1 MSALTYPAVLDELGR
16 VGDIGL
22 PVRADPQFK
31 EEVEQCRRWGFKIR
45 ASGDHV
51 HLIFD
56 REQLVPRWIQEET
69 PPIAWENL
77 CAKGFL
83 RLESTNREAHKLA
96 EQGSASGTLIY
107 AEEQTGG
114 RGRQGRTWH
123 SPAGTG
129 LYCTLIVRPKQAL
142 RFWPILTHVACIAL
156 VDAIKELA
164 ELKLFALP
172 PEVDIKWPN
181 DVLLSGKKCAGI
193 LLEAL
198 SDVGENAAALV
209 GFGINIHKGSVPE
222 DLSREAACLDE
233 MANTMVPRRQLLVLY
248 LKYFQICYRMFEQGR
263 HKEVLDRWKSASS
276 MWQGTPIF
284 IGKGDARREA
294 VTCGLNDLG
303 ALRVRAAD
311 GRLETLFAEDVSV
324 SRRRA

>member
-1 MSALTYPAVLDELGR
+1 MSVLTYPTVLDDLGR

-22 PVRADPQFK
+22 PVRTDPQFQ
-31 EEVEQCRRWGFKIR
+31 EEVERCRRWGFKIR
-45 ASGDHV
+45 SSGDLI

-56 REQLVPRWIQEET
+56 REQLVPLWIQEET

-83 RLESTNREAHKLA
+83 RLESTNKEAHTLA
-96 EQGSASGTLIY
+96 ERGAASGTLVY

-129 LYCTLIVRPKQAL
+129 LYCTLIVRPKQA
-142 RFWPILTHVACIAL
+142 RKFWPILTHVASIAL

-164 ELKLFALP
+164 DQGLLALP
-172 PEVDIKWPN
+172 PDVDIKWPN

-198 SDVGENAAALV
+198 SDGADNAAALV
-209 GFGINIHKGSVPE
+209 GFGINVHKGSVPE

-233 MANTMVPRRQLLVLY
+233 MTNTIVPRRQLLVLY

-263 HKEVLDRWKSASS
+263 HKEVLNRWKSASS
-276 MWQGTPIF
+276 MWQDTPVF

-311 GRLETLFAEDVSV
+311 GRMETLFAEDVSV
-324 SRRRA
+324 SRRRP

>member
-1 MSALTYPAVLDELGR
+1 MSALTYPGILDELGR

-22 PVRADPQFK
+22 PVRADPQFQ
-31 EEVEQCRRWGFKIR
+31 EEVEQCRRWGFKIGS
-45 ASGDHV
+45 SGDQV

-56 REQLVPRWIQEET
+56 REQLVPRWLQEET

-77 CAKGFL
+77 RAKGFL
-83 RLESTNREAHKLA
+83 RLESTNGEAHKLA
-96 EQGSASGTLIY
+96 EQGAASGTLVY

-123 SPAGTG
+123 SPAGAG
-129 LYCTLIVRPKQAL
+129 LYCTLIVRPKQER
-142 RFWPILTHVACIAL
+142 RFWPILTHVASIAL
-156 VDAIKELA
+156 VDAIKELD
-164 ELKLFALP
+164 ELSLLAMP
-172 PEVDIKWPN
+172 PDVDIKWPN

-198 SDVGENAAALV
+198 SDGAENEAALV
-209 GFGINIHKGSVPE
+209 GFGINVHKGSVPE
-222 DLSREAACLDE
+222 ELSREAACLDE
-233 MANTMVPRRQLLVLY
+233 IANTMVPRRQLLVLY
-248 LKYFQICYRMFEQGR
+248 LKYFQICYRIFEQGR
-263 HKEVLDRWKSASS
+263 HEEVLNRWKSASS
-276 MWQGTPIF
+276 MWRDTPIF

-311 GRLETLFAEDVSV
+311 GSLETLLAEDVSV
-324 SRRRA
+324 SRRRP

>member
-1 MSALTYPAVLDELGR
+1 MSALTYPAVLDNLGR
-16 VGDIGL
+16 VGQL
-22 PVRADPQFK
+22 PVRADAQFQ

-45 ASGDHV
+45 SSGDQV

-56 REQLVPRWIQEET
+56 HEQLVPRWIQEET
-69 PPIAWENL
+69 PPIAWESL

-83 RLESTNREAHKLA
+83 RLESTNMEAHKLA
-96 EQGSASGTLIY
+96 EQGAASGTLVY

-123 SPAGTG
+123 SPAGAG
-129 LYCTLIVRPKQAL
+129 LYCTLIVRPKQARRL
-142 RFWPILTHVACIAL
+142 WPILTHVASIAL

-164 ELKLFALP
+164 ELNLLALQP
-172 PEVDIKWPN
+172 DVDIKWPN

-198 SDVGENAAALV
+198 SEGAENAAALV
-209 GFGINIHKGSVPE
+209 GFGINVHKGSVPE
-222 DLSREAACLDE
+222 ELSGEAACLDD
-233 MANTMVPRRQLLVLY
+233 MANTIIPRRQLLVLY
-248 LKYFQICYRMFEQGR
+248 LKNFQICYRMFEQGR
-263 HKEVLDRWKSASS
+263 HNEVLNRWKSASS
-276 MWQGTPIF
+276 MWQGVPIV

-294 VTCGLNDLG
+294 VTCGLNDVG
-303 ALRVRAAD
+303 ALRVRTAD

-324 SRRRA
+324 SRRRP